1 MAAVLNIADLIA
13 GDNAAEYRR
22 LPVIVG
28 SNQCSAPIVQFQSWI
43 IQGIGDPILRELRT
57 NGTNDHPLWSR
68 PFDDKTANHHML
80 ARLNKAA
87 RADVTETCLRQ
98 HR

>member
-1 MAAVLNIADLIA
+1 MTAVLNIADLIA

-22 LPVIVG
+22 LPIIVG
-28 SNQCSAPIVQFQSWI
+28 SNRCSTSIVQFHSWI
-43 IQGIGDPILRELRT
+43 IQSIGNPILRELRT

-68 PFDDKTANHHML
+68 RFDEKTANHHML
-80 ARLNKAA
+80 ACLTIAA
-87 RADVTETCLRQ
+87 RADVTETCVRL